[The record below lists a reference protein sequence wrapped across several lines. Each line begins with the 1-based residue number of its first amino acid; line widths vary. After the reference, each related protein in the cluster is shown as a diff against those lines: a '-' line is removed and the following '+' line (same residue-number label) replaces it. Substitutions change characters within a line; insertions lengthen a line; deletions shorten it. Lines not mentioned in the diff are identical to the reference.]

1 MGSGGVLGGLPHWT
15 VGVRATIISGG
26 FPQFNQANAPD
37 PLATAPVSSA
47 YTTKMTPIAFPA
59 VDAALG
65 VFGGIPLGLT
75 KIGGVDLLVNGAYV
89 PTVNQGSISVV
100 PKTNLKFGG
109 GLRIGLLQESLL
121 VPGISVSVIQRGLP
135 TTTITSST
143 VGATGQTSGTS
154 DTLAIQ
160 NLDLTT
166 TSFRLTVSKSLILF
180 GVAAGVGMDKY
191 KESGSVYTSV
201 HRTVGLL
208 SSNPTGTFNV
218 SAPMTR
224 TNAFVDVYMNLILL
238 KVIGEVGIASGG
250 TMATFNTYDKAA
262 NASRPYGAV
271 GLRVGF

>member
-1 MGSGGVLGGLPHWT
+1 
-15 VGVRATIISGG
+15 
-26 FPQFNQANAPD
+26 
-37 PLATAPVSSA
+37 
-47 YTTKMTPIAFPA
+47 
-59 VDAALG
+59 
-65 VFGGIPLGLT
+65 
-75 KIGGVDLLVNGAYV
+75 
-89 PTVNQGSISVV
+89 
-100 PKTNLKFGG
+100 
-109 GLRIGLLQESLL
+109 
-121 VPGISVSVIQRGLP
+121 
-135 TTTITSST
+135 
-143 VGATGQTSGTS
+143 
-154 DTLAIQ
+154 LAIQ

-250 TMATFNTYDKAA
+250 TMTTFNTYDKAA